1 MPNFVM
7 LVGLPGSG
15 KSYVAQKLSK
25 MDYNIHSSDDIRE
38 ELSGDVNNQ
47 DINKQVFE
55 LLHNRVKEDLRAG
68 KNCVYDATN
77 ISYKRRKA
85 FLNEL
90 KSIECTKYCVLIATP
105 YEVCITQN
113 GMRDRR
119 VPDYVIEKMYRN
131 FDIPFY
137 EEGWDEIVL
146 HYNKK
151 SYTVLYGTWAQFI
164 YDTWDYSQ
172 DNPNHLLSLGE
183 HCKRCGDYCKEADNE
198 NWNLH
203 IAGMLHDCGKPFC
216 KTYRN
221 MKGEI
226 DDKAHYYNHEHVGS
240 YNSLFYD
247 IENVDSNDRLYIAKL
262 IRWHMQIYF
271 IEKQPHTLKKYEKMF
286 DEKYWND
293 LNKLHDAD
301 KNAH

>member
-15 KSYVAQKLSK
+15 KSYIAYKLSK
-25 MDYNIHSSDDIRE
+25 MDYNVHSSDDIRE

-47 DINKQVFE
+47 DINQKVFNI
-55 LLHNRVKEDLRAG
+55 LHSRVKEDLRAN

-85 FLNEL
+85 FLEEL
-90 KSIECTKYCVLIATP
+90 KSIDCKKYCVVIATP
-105 YEVCITQN
+105 YEVCVTQN

-119 VPDYVIEKMYRN
+119 VPEYIIEKMHRN

-146 HYNKK
+146 HYNKE
-151 SYTVLYGTWAQFI
+151 SYKTLYGSWSQFI
-164 YDTWDYSQ
+164 YDTWGYNQ
-172 DNPNHLLSLGE
+172 DTPHHLLTLGE
-183 HCKRCGDYCKEADNE
+183 HSKRCGDACGEE
-198 NWNLH
+198 NWNLY

-216 KTYRN
+216 RTFKNT
-221 MKGEI
+221 KGEI
-226 DDKAHYYNHEHVGS
+226 DDKAHYYNHENVGS

-247 IENVDSNDRLYIAKL
+247 IENTDLNDRLYIAKL
-262 IRWHMQIYF
+262 IRWHMQPYF
-271 IEKQPHTLKKYEKMF
+271 IEKQPHTLKKYENMF
-286 DEKYWND
+286 NKEFWND
-293 LNKLHDAD
+293 LIKLHDSD
-301 KNAH
+301 KKAH